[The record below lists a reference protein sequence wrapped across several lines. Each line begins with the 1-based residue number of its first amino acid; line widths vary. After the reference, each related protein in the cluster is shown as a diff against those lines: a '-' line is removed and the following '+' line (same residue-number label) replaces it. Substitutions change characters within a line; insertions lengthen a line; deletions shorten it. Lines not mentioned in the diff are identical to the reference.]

1 MTDRRKPQHAGTRQ
15 HCSVHRTAP
24 VLTPEERRHYLL
36 GDWSY
41 RAPLHR
47 TAPVVIHLI
56 HAAHGATFDPWTKT
70 VTLHGGPGD
79 ERQLMVA
86 GRFWRLLRRH

>member
-24 VLTPEERRHYLL
+24 VT
-36 GDWSY
+36 
-41 RAPLHR
+41 
-47 TAPVVIHLI
+47 IHLI
-56 HAAHGATFDPWTKT
+56 HAAHGASFDAWTKT

-79 ERQLMVA
+79 ERQLMVD
-86 GRFWRLLRRH
+86 GRFWRLLRKH